1 MANGTLPNPSFGNDP
16 ATLLGSLIVEIGEL
30 QKDQQNTTKRI
41 ENLDENEDRSTSLI
55 EDAIRDD
62 IKEGIKRTDTL
73 KDLTRGTLKHQN
85 AVKIASEEDRNRAK
99 EDHESRMA
107 SFEAIKKVRE
117 DMSFMDKRSF
127 FAEKAMMEIG
137 NFFDTSNEQGIKK
150 VFGDVVDGIGNAFTR
165 GASSG
170 TEQVKRGFENLTD
183 GMGALGPVVNAFKT
197 GLSKAGAVVDVA
209 VGSFRAVGQAFSATK
224 GAIGNFFELSAPKNE
239 FEEAVD
245 SGDIVVKDDPDEL
258 GSVKNPMFFEFT
270 DSALD
275 ALQNVLG
282 GGSQSQSIP
291 SDMEKTSGGL
301 LVPKGSKREKMEEK
315 KFRKESLKNINEQR
329 RYRRGTP
336 RAFLYLGGIIMILA
350 VLLNSIKSFIENPGS
365 FFKGNESAFLGS
377 IAGLVNFSTNAKPSN
392 PLDEMDVDKI
402 KSARATSPGS
412 GVAKGRPR
420 SIGAIK
426 NLSQGFQ
433 FSPFSAFGAEDLK
446 PLARSPF
453 KVSGSGMLPNFANKA
468 SSFVFSGPTGM
479 VNAIN
484 PYAQKQVSS
493 QIMVNGKLTSFGKSL
508 TPMERLKLGGISFFR
523 SLPAAFVALDIK
535 LTKDDYDAAKQVLD
549 DLYYSGVALRLGDSG
564 EERPMT
570 KPEYDFLNAQL
581 TARMT
586 GEAIGGS
593 AAIIGGAAAGTALIA
608 AFTPTPDVAVA
619 GAAGGPLAPVTA
631 GLYYLTKAGAVMAAS
646 GFVAYGIDAVASD
659 AATGIVTPLIAGE
672 QGDNRFNLSTLDQVR
687 IIEPIDTAS
696 SIEGVVDEIRVVE
709 GEIQGVS
716 IGAPV
721 VVDSSDNSSNT
732 AFVDQRPPA
741 DDEGLRESEKERSS
755 YFNTRH

>member
-16 ATLLGSLIVEIGEL
+16 ATLLGSLIVEISEL
-30 QKDQQNTTKRI
+30 QKDQQDTTRRI

-73 KDLTRGTLKHQN
+73 KDLTRGTLKYQN
-85 AVKIASEEDRNRAK
+85 AVKIASEEDRDRAK
-99 EDHESRMA
+99 EDYESRMA
-107 SFEAIKKVRE
+107 SFEALKQVRE
-117 DMSFMDKRSF
+117 DMSLMDKRSF

-137 NFFDTSNEQGIKK
+137 NFFDTSNEDGIKK

-245 SGDIVVKDDPDEL
+245 SGDIVVKDDPDDL

-350 VLLNSIKSFIENPGS
+350 VLLNSIKSFFEDPRGFFGEGPGNNS
-365 FFKGNESAFLGS
+365 GYTGS
-377 IAGLVNFSTNAKPSN
+377 LAGIIAGAERTMFVSTGEVDD
-392 PLDEMDVDKI
+392 PLPDRNILKRT
-402 KSARATSPGS
+402 AQA
-412 GVAKGRPR
+412 GVSKGRPR
-420 SIGAIK
+420 NTAFIRGFKDTTTPGTTLSPKQFLSPNLLSLVEGDAKTGIKGMYNMLNPGARK
-426 NLSQGFQ
+426 M
-433 FSPFSAFGAEDLK
+433 SAG
-446 PLARSPF
+446 
-453 KVSGSGMLPNFANKA
+453 
-468 SSFVFSGPTGM
+468 
-479 VNAIN
+479 
-484 PYAQKQVSS
+484 
-493 QIMVNGKLTSFGKSL
+493 QIMVDGKLTEFGEKL
-508 TPMERLKLGGISFFR
+508 TAKERLKIGGVGFLRF
-523 SLPAAFVALDIK
+523 LPVGLAVTDVAL
-535 LTKDDYDAAKQVLD
+535 TTSQFMAANQVLD
-549 DLYYSGVALRLGDSG
+549 DIYDSKMLLEFDEG
-564 EERPMT
+564 SPRAMSKE
-570 KPEYDFLNAQL
+570 EYDFLKAQL
-581 TARMT
+581 QVRLT
-586 GEAIGGS
+586 GQ
-593 AAIIGGAAAGTALIA
+593 
-608 AFTPTPDVAVA
+608 VA
-619 GAAGGPLAPVTA
+619 GGTA
-631 GLYYLTKAGAVMAAS
+631 GLYTGLAAGTGLAALLVPGPDTAAGAAVGGGVPGALGSYLIRLGAVVLGS
-646 GFVAYGIDAVASD
+646 GAVAYTTDQVVS
-659 AATGIVTPLIAGE
+659 TGVEAIGMSLLDDEGL
-672 QGDNRFNLSTLDQVR
+672 RFNLENLEGVR
-687 IIEPIDTAS
+687 FVEPIDVAGD
-696 SIEGVVDEIRVVE
+696 IEGKVEETKMME
-709 GEIQGVS
+709 GETQGVS

-721 VVDSSDNSSNT
+721 VVSSDDNSSNT

-755 YFNTRH
+755 YFGN